1 MLITSS
7 RKPSGKTK
15 ILCKTLALFFDC
27 TYMTRG
33 KMSLSEVLEE
43 GRENIVLIVGEFHGN
58 PGSLSFY
65 DTAGTL
71 YLSLHI
77 SETHPSEI
85 RPEHIRK
92 GLIGLVSDG
101 AAVDGAS
108 GGGAA
113 VGGVSGGGAA
123 VGGVS
128 GGEPSRA
135 SVLFGL
141 FSETVF
147 EGLVP
152 KAEDCGRIL
161 SISDDCLSFSVKGQ
175 TFMKLYVKGMKTY

>member
-92 GLIGLVSDG
+92 GLIGLVSDV
-101 AAVDGAS
+101 AADAG
-108 GGGAA
+108 
-113 VGGVSGGGAA
+113 
-123 VGGVS
+123 
-128 GGEPSRA
+128 PSRA
-135 SVLFGL
+135 TDLFRL

-147 EGLVP
+147 EGFVP
-152 KAEDCGRIL
+152 KAEECGRIL
-161 SISDDCLSFSVKGQ
+161 SVSDECLSFSVKGQ

>member
-113 VGGVSGGGAA
+113 VGGVSGG
-123 VGGVS
+123 
-128 GGEPSRA
+128 EPSRA